1 MSDVMDTVVCI
12 QSNEMN
18 NISSPHNLAKS
29 FSFHSSAYA
38 GMLRQRKSTV
48 KRPTVLP
55 LQAHSVRQ
63 HGLDWF
69 QRTIHRAHKSHY
81 SLESSS
87 MLPLNR
93 LNSLHVQTGAARIYD
108 TLASRPAS
116 GWYSSEAG
124 LSLCLNRSC
133 CTNFS
138 VRVLQQA
145 SSLFHRPCSPSAR
158 LKARCPCQAGPPD
171 RTRRT
176 TGPGS
181 ARPPPWTGRPR

>member
-1 MSDVMDTVVCI
+1 MSPPISHCCKFEGHICVGTRIHIIMSDVMDTVVCI

-18 NISSPHNLAKS
+18 NISSPTTWPNL
-29 FSFHSSAYA
+29 SASIL
-38 GMLRQRKSTV
+38 LRMQVCCGKENQES
-48 KRPTVLP
+48 KGLQYYHFRPIP
-55 LQAHSVRQ
+55 SGK

-87 MLPLNR
+87 MLALNR

-124 LSLCLNRSC
+124 FSLCLNRSC
-133 CTNFS
+133 STNFS
-138 VRVLQQA
+138 SRFCSRHLVSSTDLAHLQQ
-145 SSLFHRPCSPSAR
+145 
-158 LKARCPCQAGPPD
+158 G
-171 RTRRT
+171 
-176 TGPGS
+176 
-181 ARPPPWTGRPR
+181 